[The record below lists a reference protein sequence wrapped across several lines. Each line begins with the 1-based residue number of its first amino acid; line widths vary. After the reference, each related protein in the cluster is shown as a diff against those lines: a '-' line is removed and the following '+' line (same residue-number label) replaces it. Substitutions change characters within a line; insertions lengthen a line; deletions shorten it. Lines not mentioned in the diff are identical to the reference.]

1 MMDMRTCGSVAV
13 SRATAARHI
22 VGKQL
27 LFIIY
32 YRAVYMIYMI
42 YMEAA
47 SALASVRLPTSSVCL
62 KESKSACEHD
72 TPERTDAMICGH
84 THTYKHIPQ
93 PLHALNYTCSQQHN
107 TIKGKPDD
115 HACPSFCSCVCVWHI
130 LLYLSPVWAAPP
142 PQSESTPRRRAHPAR
157 PARSTRGRC

>member
-1 MMDMRTCGSVAV
+1 MGMEKAMMDMRTCGSVAV

-22 VGKQL
+22 VGKHL

-84 THTYKHIPQ
+84 THTHTSIYRSR
-93 PLHALNYTCSQQHN
+93 YTHLTTPAVSN
-107 TIKGKPDD
+107 TT
-115 HACPSFCSCVCVWHI
+115 
-130 LLYLSPVWAAPP
+130 
-142 PQSESTPRRRAHPAR
+142 Q
-157 PARSTRGRC
+157 